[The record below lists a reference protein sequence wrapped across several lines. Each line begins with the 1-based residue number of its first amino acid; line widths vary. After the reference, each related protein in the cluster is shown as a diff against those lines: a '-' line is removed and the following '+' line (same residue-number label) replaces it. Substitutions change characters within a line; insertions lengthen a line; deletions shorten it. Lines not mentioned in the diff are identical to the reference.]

1 MTLSI
6 VYMFLCVS
14 TMSYVLRS
22 NCLSFF
28 TRITVL
34 IFFTTDTL
42 FYGLTYVL
50 LSSGRLAS
58 LVKLFW
64 RGVILSV
71 DTI

>member
-34 IFFTTDTL
+34 IICTTDTL
-42 FYGLTYVL
+42 FYGLTDVL

>member
-34 IFFTTDTL
+34 IILLQTLCFF
-42 FYGLTYVL
+42 GLTDVL